1 VAARSTD
8 TQPMLL
14 RAASPGIKP
23 SHLPPDFYDQRMAKW
38 LGRPAAGGVTSAT
51 RAKDSDRQEICK
63 LLDDALADGE
73 LTMEEH
79 RDRVS
84 TATHALTLGDL
95 HALVVDLQGGSVGPA
110 RLPAVK
116 AAPRIPGFGLLA
128 AAFVVSVLLGVG
140 IGWGIFGSKPSVG
153 FGGNSANAAD
163 PGAKPDGIAPV
174 VLTPPTQL
182 QSLGGLTGLLDQAR
196 KKFGD
201 VIGYR
206 LVVYPTYAV
215 LTRPDPADA
224 RRTLS
229 STYRGGWDDPSR
241 SAKSS
246 SDKTIPVDLSKFDIT
261 ATVGIMRG
269 APDSLHI
276 KQQDAKT
283 TYLIIEPGRDPA
295 LPDALSLSVHV
306 SSDFGTGS
314 ITFAGDGSV
323 KRIDLPS

>member
-14 RAASPGIKP
+14 RAPSLGIKP

-38 LGRPAAGGVTSAT
+38 LGAPTAGGVTSAT

-79 RDRVS
+79 RDRIS
-84 TATHALTLGDL
+84 SATHALTLGDL
-95 HALVVDLQGGSVGPA
+95 HALVVDLQRGTGPA

-116 AAPRIPGFGLLA
+116 AGPRIPGFGLLA

-140 IGWGIFGSKPSVG
+140 IGWGLFADKPSMG
-153 FGGNSANAAD
+153 FLSNNSANAAD

-182 QSLGGLTGLLDQAR
+182 QSLGGLTGLLDQTR

-201 VIGYR
+201 VLGYR
-206 LVVYPTYAV
+206 LVVYPNYAV
-215 LTRPDPADA
+215 LDRADPRDA
-224 RRTLS
+224 RRSLS
-229 STYRGGWDDPSR
+229 YTYRGGWDDPS
-241 SAKSS
+241 SSPKSS
-246 SDKTIPVDLSKFDIT
+246 ANGATPVDLSKFDIT
-261 ATVGIMRG
+261 AVVGIMRG
-269 APDSLHI
+269 APDSVHI
-276 KQQDAKT
+276 KQQDVKT
-283 TYLIIEPGRDPA
+283 TYLIIEPGRDPT
-295 LPDALSLSVHV
+295 LPGALSLSVHV
-306 SSDFGTGS
+306 SSDYGSGS
-314 ITFAGDGSV
+314 ITFAGDGSI
-323 KRIDLPS
+323 KRISPPS